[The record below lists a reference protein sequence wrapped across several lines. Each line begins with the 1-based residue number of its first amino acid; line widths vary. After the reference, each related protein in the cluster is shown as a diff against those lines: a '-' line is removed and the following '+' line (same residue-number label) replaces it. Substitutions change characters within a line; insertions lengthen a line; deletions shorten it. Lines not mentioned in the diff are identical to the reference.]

1 MDPGA
6 VVVWMW
12 DIVLGIDVGKALGW
26 SSSLVISSRYLLNG
40 ARLGPLSTAAAG
52 YHFDRLASREL
63 FRMQGSYSKRYCSGW
78 FSLEVVQ
85 DC

>member
-26 SSSLVISSRYLLNG
+26 TSSVVISSRYLRNG
-40 ARLGPLSTAAAG
+40 ARLGI
-52 YHFDRLASREL
+52 
-63 FRMQGSYSKRYCSGW
+63 
-78 FSLEVVQ
+78 
-85 DC
+85 